1 MTKRIAELLLLCI
14 FLVMAVLLHK
24 STASFPASVQNST
37 AAYVRFLGICI
48 GLLCLVELVLWGRKR
63 ADGEKKML
71 NMTTAPGKFWGLL
84 ILMFV
89 FAMLLEPLGFY
100 LASALFL
107 PVTMVVMGS
116 RKKLQIILTSAGV
129 LLFIYIVFEKVLSV
143 PLPESSMF

>member
-1 MTKRIAELLLLCI
+1 M
-14 FLVMAVLLHK
+14 
-24 STASFPASVQNST
+24 QNST
-37 AAYVRFLGICI
+37 AAYVRFLGISL

-129 LLFIYIVFEKVLSV
+129 LLFVYLVFEKVLSV
-143 PLPESSMF
+143 PLPESSLF